1 MSIVVALYLQCV
13 KGRGVYFGS
22 EGKKMIK
29 MITLAAAWVL
39 CSGDLLWPMIAWVR
53 EDEGHAC

>member
-1 MSIVVALYLQCV
+1 MSIVLALHLQCLR
-13 KGRGVYFGS
+13 GRSIYFSS

-39 CSGDLLWPMIAWVR
+39 CSGDLL
-53 EDEGHAC
+53 